1 MRRALFAAVA
11 GLVAAAVLQGPA
23 RAEEVRISVGSFNL
37 NNLPFPLTGSLG
49 FYEAEGLDVTTENF
63 SSGGSKVLQALVA
76 GSTDI
81 AVGFYDHTIQMQAQN
96 KDVVAVALLAR
107 NSGLVLAAGKEATF
121 DPARPDTIKGAKIG
135 ITAPGSSS
143 DFFVRY
149 YLDHHG
155 LSAGDVSIIGVGS
168 GASAVAALERGT
180 VDLLA
185 NYDPAATLIEERGAG
200 RIVID
205 ARTDAG
211 AETVYGGIYPTSVL
225 YTTRQFLEQH
235 PETVQK
241 VVNAT
246 VRTLRWMDAHSA
258 EEIYDKVPSDYV
270 VGERASYVAA
280 IAHAKTLF
288 SPDGRFDPATL
299 ETPLRVLRQF
309 NEAVQ
314 AAPIDL
320 SRTYTNAFVDKALAQ
335 YTQ

>member
-1 MRRALFAAVA
+1 M
-11 GLVAAAVLQGPA
+11 
-23 RAEEVRISVGSFNL
+23 
-37 NNLPFPLTGSLG
+37 
-49 FYEAEGLDVTTENF
+49 
-63 SSGGSKVLQALVA
+63 
-76 GSTDI
+76 
-81 AVGFYDHTIQMQAQN
+81 
-96 KDVVAVALLAR
+96 
-107 NSGLVLAAGKEATF
+107 
-121 DPARPDTIKGAKIG
+121 
-135 ITAPGSSS
+135 
-143 DFFVRY
+143 
-149 YLDHHG
+149 
-155 LSAGDVSIIGVGS
+155 
-168 GASAVAALERGT
+168 AALERGT

-246 VRTLRWMDAHSA
+246 VKTLRWMDGHSA

-280 IAHAKTLF
+280 IAHAKTPF

-309 NEAVQ
+309 NEAVAGGPDRSVPDLHQRLRRQGAGAGTRSEAEMSVQTLARIGPTPQ
-314 AAPIDL
+314 AETDVPA
-320 SRTYTNAFVDKALAQ
+320 VDRPPDHGLRPVHGGQGPVAAGRGW
-335 YTQ
+335 